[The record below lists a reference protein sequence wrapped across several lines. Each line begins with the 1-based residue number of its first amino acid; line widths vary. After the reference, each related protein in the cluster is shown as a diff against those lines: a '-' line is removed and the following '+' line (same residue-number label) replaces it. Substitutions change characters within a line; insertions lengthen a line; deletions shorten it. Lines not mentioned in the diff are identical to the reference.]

1 MTEKKKKVKVRR
13 HKRRLKSGNATI
25 VKKHYR
31 SKSAT
36 LKSPIISFT
45 LTPFIDSFSPFIDSF
60 KYDSNSLQQA
70 ILTYIT
76 DMEEMIDDFDN
87 EEKEAVQENLKILES
102 INERINERIEL
113 HSELG
118 RQKHILYKQEDWL
131 ADEILSLE
139 VQIKKTNKKINRI
152 ENALEFN
159 ELVLNSKLSDDKNA
173 IIQVID
179 YFLPYNKEKLE
190 DIIIID
196 SKNVKTKA
204 QFLQNKDQK
213 DLQES
218 IIETSRELEKLR
230 FKLLI

>member
-1 MTEKKKKVKVRR
+1 
-13 HKRRLKSGNATI
+13 
-25 VKKHYR
+25 
-31 SKSAT
+31 
-36 LKSPIISFT
+36 
-45 LTPFIDSFSPFIDSF
+45 
-60 KYDSNSLQQA
+60 
-70 ILTYIT
+70 
-76 DMEEMIDDFDN
+76 MEEMIDDFDN

-196 SKNVKTKA
+196 SKNLKTKA

>member
-1 MTEKKKKVKVRR
+1 
-13 HKRRLKSGNATI
+13 
-25 VKKHYR
+25 
-31 SKSAT
+31 
-36 LKSPIISFT
+36 
-45 LTPFIDSFSPFIDSF
+45 
-60 KYDSNSLQQA
+60 
-70 ILTYIT
+70 
-76 DMEEMIDDFDN
+76 MEEMIDDFDN